1 MSTISNNTIN
11 RVWAKTVRLI
21 AYKTYGLDLSKAA
34 GDIAAEAIEYALK
47 DKSVTW
53 DDTSSSENHL
63 FRVAKKVAKWFIC
76 KEIDKA
82 KRSPVSYELDSPE
95 EGIDGEPLEISR
107 AEARYALEC
116 YHEAKR
122 RAEMMALGRM
132 ALSRL
137 DGFLKNNGVSSRDI
151 GIYKDRVIFGMQ
163 TDNVCRRYSI
173 KPSNLYKIVC
183 VVNGILARKG
193 RALVRE

>member
-1 MSTISNNTIN
+1 MSTISDNTIN

-34 GDIAAEAIEYALK
+34 GDIVAEAIEYALK

-76 KEIDKA
+76 KEIEKT
-82 KRSPVSYELDSPE
+82 KRALISYELDSSE

-107 AEARYALEC
+107 AESTCVMGRYYERQR
-116 YHEAKR
+116 YV
-122 RAEMMALGRM
+122 EMMAKGRL

-137 DGFLKNNGVSSRDI
+137 DDFLARNGVSSRDI
-151 GIYKDRVIFGMQ
+151 SIYKDRALYSMQ
-163 TDNVCRRYSI
+163 TENVCRKYSI

>member
-21 AYKTYGLDLSKAA
+21 AYKTYGLDLSKTAS
-34 GDIAAEAIEYALK
+34 DIAAEAVEYALK
-47 DKSVTW
+47 DKKTAW
-53 DDTSSSENHL
+53 DDTPSSEKHL
-63 FRVAKKVAKWFIC
+63 FSLARKVARWFIC
-76 KEIDKA
+76 KEIEKA
-82 KRSPVSYELDSPE
+82 RRAPVSYDLDSPE
-95 EGIDGEPLEISR
+95 EGLDGEPLEISS
-107 AEARYALEC
+107 AEASYVLEC

-122 RAEMMALGRM
+122 HAEMMALARM

-137 DGFLKNNGVSSRDI
+137 DDFLARNGVSSRDI
-151 GIYKDRVIFGMQ
+151 SIYKDRALYSMQ
-163 TDNVCRRYSI
+163 TENVCRKYSI

>member
-1 MSTISNNTIN
+1 MSTISDSTIN

-34 GDIAAEAIEYALK
+34 GDIVAEAIEYALK

-82 KRSPVSYELDSPE
+82 KRAPVSYELDSPE
-95 EGIDGEPLEISR
+95 EGIDGEPLEISM
-107 AEARYALEC
+107 AETNYALGC
-116 YHEAKR
+116 YHEAR
-122 RAEMMALGRM
+122 RHAEMMAQGRL

-151 GIYKDRVIFGMQ
+151 GIYKDRALFGTQ
-163 TDNVCRRYSI
+163 TDNVCRKYSI

>member
-34 GDIAAEAIEYALK
+34 GDIAAEAVEYALK
-47 DKSVTW
+47 DKSATW

-82 KRSPVSYELDSPE
+82 KRAPVSYDLDSPE
-95 EGIDGEPLEISR
+95 EEIDGEPLEISR
-107 AEARYALEC
+107 AEAKYVMGRRD
-116 YHEAKR
+116 EAKR
-122 RAEMMALGRM
+122 HAEMMALGRL

-137 DGFLKNNGVSSRDI
+137 DDFLGNNGVSSRDI
-151 GIYKDRVIFGMQ
+151 GIYKDRALFGTQ
-163 TDNVCRRYSI
+163 TDNVCRKYSI